1 MPRTATLLRRLM
13 LLAFAAPM
21 TLPLLSA
28 VAQTKSTAVELEEVV
43 VTAQRVERNLQ
54 STPVAVTAIS
64 RDFLD
69 LFDLRKITSLQNAAP
84 NLVFN
89 PGTGGSSSQINP
101 FIRGIGETDFILT
114 TDPAVG
120 TYVDGVYMARS
131 FGATLELADVERVE
145 VLRGP
150 QGTLFG
156 KNNIGGAISITT
168 RKPTGSGESDLQV
181 STGNYGS
188 VYADVYTDQALSDT
202 LSLGVAM
209 LYRKSDGWQ
218 VRPGPN
224 GGEENKIGGRA
235 TLAWRPSGSFES
247 TLGLEIIS
255 QNQAN
260 NANVMLNFEP
270 AGNFFSP
277 LFNGFVAPTTPPAP
291 PTCCTPN
298 SLTRSFAQGSLNI
311 DNLHG
316 YSVAWTNSWQP
327 SSTLQLKSIT
337 SVRNTH
343 ANFGRDGDNGAFNY
357 NGDVHD
363 EHSDQVSQ
371 EFQASGS
378 LDRVKWVG
386 GVYYFKERT
395 HDQTQLVTASGL
407 YDALN
412 GLIGIP
418 GLLDD
423 IANNP
428 LAQLYL
434 GRYALDFNLDFDNRQ
449 TTEDYAAYI
458 NGTFSV
464 TDRFAI
470 EAGIRD
476 TSEKKVFNQYALRR
490 ESNSSLFLPT
500 NPFTGL
506 LDESNVTPPTS
517 KCSDVYASG
526 TRYDCEASWSNVS
539 PRLGFT
545 YQWSDDVFGYAAA
558 SKGFRSGGF
567 DGRPTELSGVHDFKP
582 ENLTSYEF
590 GLKTLLADHRLRLN
604 TSVFYNK
611 YDDKQV
617 LLVFGTTVVTQ
628 NAAKATIYG
637 FETDMDAAVTEH
649 FTLRGSLGYNHGR
662 YDKWLDPNAP
672 GGPADYSS
680 RKLANAPEWTANLA
694 GVYDVPLHDGAVVRL
709 LGNVSYAADMFL
721 NAQNSPILHAGSRAI
736 SDAGIFYVADRGR
749 WQVGAEVKNVTDTK
763 VLVGGFDVISFFGY
777 AEGYYNPPRRYF
789 LTFKYKTQ

>member
-1 MPRTATLLRRLM
+1 MRG
-13 LLAFAAPM
+13 FNDG
-21 TLPLLSA
+21 
-28 VAQTKSTAVELEEVV
+28 
-43 VTAQRVERNLQ
+43 RVDADAGKKQ
-54 STPVAVTAIS
+54 H
-64 RDFLD
+64 
-69 LFDLRKITSLQNAAP
+69 Q
-84 NLVFN
+84 
-89 PGTGGSSSQINP
+89 NP
-101 FIRGIGETDFILT
+101 F
-114 TDPAVG
+114 
-120 TYVDGVYMARS
+120 
-131 FGATLELADVERVE
+131 
-145 VLRGP
+145 
-150 QGTLFG
+150 
-156 KNNIGGAISITT
+156 
-168 RKPTGSGESDLQV
+168 
-181 STGNYGS
+181 
-188 VYADVYTDQALSDT
+188 
-202 LSLGVAM
+202 
-209 LYRKSDGWQ
+209 
-218 VRPGPN
+218 
-224 GGEENKIGGRA
+224 
-235 TLAWRPSGSFES
+235 
-247 TLGLEIIS
+247 
-255 QNQAN
+255 
-260 NANVMLNFEP
+260 
-270 AGNFFSP
+270 
-277 LFNGFVAPTTPPAP
+277 
-291 PTCCTPN
+291 
-298 SLTRSFAQGSLNI
+298 
-311 DNLHG
+311 
-316 YSVAWTNSWQP
+316 
-327 SSTLQLKSIT
+327 
-337 SVRNTH
+337 
-343 ANFGRDGDNGAFNY
+343 
-357 NGDVHD
+357 
-363 EHSDQVSQ
+363 
-371 EFQASGS
+371 
-378 LDRVKWVG
+378 
-386 GVYYFKERT
+386 
-395 HDQTQLVTASGL
+395 
-407 YDALN
+407 
-412 GLIGIP
+412 
-418 GLLDD
+418 
-423 IANNP
+423 
-428 LAQLYL
+428 
-434 GRYALDFNLDFDNRQ
+434 
-449 TTEDYAAYI
+449 
-458 NGTFSV
+458 
-464 TDRFAI
+464 
-470 EAGIRD
+470 
-476 TSEKKVFNQYALRR
+476 
-490 ESNSSLFLPT
+490 
-500 NPFTGL
+500 PFTGQ

>member
-500 NPFTGL
+500 NPFTDL

>member
-1 MPRTATLLRRLM
+1 MPHTHVHLRRLM
-13 LLAFAAPM
+13 LLVLTAPLA
-21 TLPLLSA
+21 LPALSA
-28 VAQTKSTAVELEEVV
+28 VAQTKSTGVELEEVV

-224 GGEENKIGGRA
+224 GAEENKVGGRA

-255 QNQAN
+255 QNQAS

-298 SLTRSFAQGSLNI
+298 SLTQSFAQGSLNI

-327 SSTLQLKSIT
+327 SSTFQLKSIT

-371 EFQASGS
+371 ELQASGS
-378 LDRVKWVG
+378 LDRIKWVG

-423 IANNP
+423 IPNNP

-434 GRYALDFNLDFDNRQ
+434 ARYALDFNLDFDNRQ

-500 NPFTGL
+500 NPFTGQ

-694 GVYDVPLHDGAVVRL
+694 GVYDVPLNGGAVVRL

-721 NAQNSPILHAGSRAI
+721 NAQNSAILHAGSRTI

-749 WQVGAEVKNVTDTK
+749 WQVGAEVKNVTDAK

>member
-1 MPRTATLLRRLM
+1 MPHTHVHLRRLM
-13 LLAFAAPM
+13 LLVLTAPLA
-21 TLPLLSA
+21 LPALSA
-28 VAQTKSTAVELEEVV
+28 VAQTKSTGVELEEVV

-255 QNQAN
+255 QNQAS

-298 SLTRSFAQGSLNI
+298 SLTQSFAQGSLNI

-327 SSTLQLKSIT
+327 SSTFQLKSIT

-371 EFQASGS
+371 ELQASGS
-378 LDRVKWVG
+378 LDRIKWVG

-407 YDALN
+407 YDSLN

-423 IANNP
+423 LTNP

-434 GRYALDFNLDFDNRQ
+434 ARYALDFNLDFDNRQ

-500 NPFTGL
+500 NPFTGQ

-694 GVYDVPLHDGAVVRL
+694 GVYDVPLNGGAVVRL

-721 NAQNSPILHAGSRAI
+721 NAQNSAILHAGSRTI